1 VDQKAIV
8 AFDHMRFRVSYL
20 EWAYK
25 FIDIYAKLFK
35 NDDVIET
42 TDTSAKDIQH
52 Q

>member
-1 VDQKAIV
+1 
-8 AFDHMRFRVSYL
+8 MRFRVSYL

-42 TDTSAKDIQH
+42 QAPEEKKPTQPQKPKGKGA
-52 Q
+52 